1 MAVTTFKQEFF
12 AFREGEEVPEH
23 VDDYPNR
30 DYRDP
35 DLYHIEGHIPSDGD
49 FIWLATNIADPEVAG
64 RMLHAAR
71 LRLKADIERNGGLG
85 TDMVSN
91 AALVGPNNDGIYS
104 SMYGRADQEPTVLA

>member
-1 MAVTTFKQEFF
+1 MSAIATFKERWF
-12 AFREGEEVPEH
+12 AFEDGEEVPEH
-23 VDDYPNR
+23 VEGFPKRED
-30 DYRDP
+30 RDP
-35 DLYHIEGHIPSDGD
+35 GLHHIEGHIPSDGD

-104 SMYGRADQEPTVLA
+104 SMYGRADQEPALA